1 MATLVP
7 PTRLP
12 ALGSGD
18 ALAAAAVLG
27 VSLGAHE
34 GAAMWDALHGQSLW
48 DVLSAAAR
56 TGGPASSAAAAF
68 PAQDLHALGLVS
80 KGGAVSSRRGSAPAV
95 VQPPPT
101 PMLHELA
108 DGGVGI
114 GGGGPSTGGPVTLAP
129 WDSSTVAQPYHTA
142 ADRTEGVAA
151 MLVDGDAAVRMRAVL
166 ALGKLPPQLVEN
178 QLHALL
184 RCLDDAA
191 PSVRRRLA
199 LRPAPPRRRA
209 ALRPAPCAPP
219 HTPRLGLGLGLLL
232 TTTLAPHLVPLP
244 RIPTALPGAH
254 RDARRPRRAPRRAAA
269 GAHGTGARAAR
280 PPRARRARGGG
291 GRARH
296 AAGLTADPGGARERC
311 RGDGRPGRAR
321 PGARRNVSCCTA

>member
-68 PAQDLHALGLVS
+68 PAQDLHALSLVS
-80 KGGAVSSRRGSAPAV
+80 KGGAVSSRRGSAPA

-114 GGGGPSTGGPVTLAP
+114 VGGGPSTGGPVTLAP
-129 WDSSTVAQPYHTA
+129 WDSSTLAQPYHAA
-142 ADRTEGVAA
+142 ADRTENVAA
-151 MLVDGDAAVRMRAVL
+151 MLVDGDATVRMRAVL

-199 LRPAPPRRRA
+199 LRPAPC
-209 ALRPAPCAPP
+209 ALRPAPRPHPAPRPRPDPHHHPAPRTPHPAPRTPHPYRLTRCALRRSASLARSPP
-219 HTPRLGLGLGLLL
+219 RGSRHAWHRCSRSL
-232 TTTLAPHLVPLP
+232 TTPSPAC
-244 RIPTALPGAH
+244 
-254 RDARRPRRAPRRAAA
+254 ARRRWTRSARCRPHCRPWWCPRAP
-269 GAHGTGARAAR
+269 
-280 PPRARRARGGG
+280 
-291 GRARH
+291 
-296 AAGLTADPGGARERC
+296 
-311 RGDGRPGRAR
+311 
-321 PGARRNVSCCTA
+321 SW

>member
-1 MATLVP
+1 MRRLLRHGDRSKGGAGTDREQQPAEKLHPDGAMATLVP

-68 PAQDLHALGLVS
+68 PAQDLHTLSLVG
-80 KGGAVSSRRGSAPAV
+80 KGGAVSARRGSAPAA
-95 VQPPPT
+95 QPPPT
-101 PMLHELA
+101 PMPHELA
-108 DGGVGI
+108 DGGGGI
-114 GGGGPSTGGPVTLAP
+114 SFGGPSTGGLASLAP
-129 WDSSTVAQPYHTA
+129 WDSSTVAQQHHAA
-142 ADRTEGVAA
+142 ADRTESVAA
-151 MLVDGDAAVRMRAVL
+151 MLVDGDAAVRQRAVL
-166 ALGKLPPQLVEN
+166 ALGKLPPQLVES

-199 LRPAPPRRRA
+199 LRPAPPRRPA
-209 ALRPAPCAPP
+209 PCALRPAPHPAPR
-219 HTPRLGLGLGLLL
+219 PRPWP
-232 TTTLAPHLVPLP
+232 APHHHPRPAPRTPYPVPRTPHSAP
-244 RIPTALPGAH
+244 RTPHPASRTPTALPGAH
-254 RDARRPRRAPRRAAA
+254 RDARRPRCAPRRAAA
-269 GAHGTGARAAR
+269 GAHGAGARAA
-280 PPRARRARGGG
+280 
-291 GRARH
+291 
-296 AAGLTADPGGARERC
+296 
-311 RGDGRPGRAR
+311 
-321 PGARRNVSCCTA
+321 